1 VNQYIEPFSVFES
14 QGFDGFMRQAQ
25 VAQSGNP
32 YWFGR
37 NPKPKKKK
45 PNTPSKS
52 TLAKNKNLN

>member
-1 VNQYIEPFSVFES
+1 MKQFIKSFSLFES
-14 QGFDGFMRQAQ
+14 ASFDQFMRQAQ

-37 NPKPKKKK
+37 NPKPKKKDPK
-45 PNTPSKS
+45 FKQKS